1 MHLPGRFW
9 FRMNR
14 LRTGFGRLC
23 SAPHNCGKG
32 ALLHYNCNAETKK
45 NKKNIGLLRYTTEI
59 WFDFWKKYG
68 TVLRTVFF
76 RAVCYGN
83 RNYFFRTYLP

>member
-23 SAPHNCGKG
+23 SAPLNCRKG
-32 ALLHYNCNAETKK
+32 AWLHYNCGAEKK
-45 NKKNIGLLRYTTEI
+45 KQTWGYCGTLRKYGSIFGKSTAQNYLRY
-59 WFDFWKKYG
+59 FSD
-68 TVLRTVFF
+68 
-76 RAVCYGN
+76 
-83 RNYFFRTYLP
+83 

>member
-23 SAPHNCGKG
+23 SAPLNCRKG
-32 ALLHYNCNAETKK
+32 AWLHYNCSAEKKK
-45 NKKNIGLLRYTTEI
+45 NKHGVT
-59 WFDFWKKYG
+59 
-68 TVLRTVFF
+68 
-76 RAVCYGN
+76 AVHYGN
-83 RNYFFRTYLP
+83 MVRFLEKVRHRITYGIFQTST